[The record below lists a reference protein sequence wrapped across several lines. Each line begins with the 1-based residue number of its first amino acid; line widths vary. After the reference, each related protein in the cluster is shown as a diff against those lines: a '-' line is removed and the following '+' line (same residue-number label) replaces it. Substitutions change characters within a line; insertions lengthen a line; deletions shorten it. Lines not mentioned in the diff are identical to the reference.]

1 MVYPGARAD
10 EKGGRAET
18 PMCSPMDC
26 ADGALMTSMES
37 GSLEDVA
44 GPAPV
49 ARGRPDEAG
58 KTLWRNRLGA
68 LLPILGAAAMCTV
81 SVGVSVALIDR
92 PVATWVHGQ
101 RRGACPGLSSGATA
115 SSS

>member
-1 MVYPGARAD
+1 
-10 EKGGRAET
+10 
-18 PMCSPMDC
+18 
-26 ADGALMTSMES
+26 MTSRES
-37 GSLEDVA
+37 GSLEYVA

-49 ARGRPDEAG
+49 TRGRPDEAG